1 MAVAEKIVESAPPA
15 VTNAAETEARSSSA
29 REERIFLLL
38 SIFIG
43 VISGL
48 LVVSFRM
55 AIEWLSVLLRG
66 SAPQPGQLRMV
77 YVPALAGIVVALMVR
92 YVFPEARGSGVNQ
105 TKAALYIRNGYI
117 STRTVIGKFV
127 LSALAIGSGF
137 SAGPEDPS
145 LQIGAGVASAVSRRF
160 NLSRAR

>member
-1 MAVAEKIVESAPPA
+1 MEEIMTAKPPA
-15 VTNAAETEARSSSA
+15 RGEQPNPPGPIAAIAA
-29 REERIFLLL
+29 NREERLLLLL

-55 AIEWLSVLLRG
+55 AIDWLDVLLRG
-66 SAPQPGQLRMV
+66 SSPGPGQLRLI
-77 YVPALAGIVVALMVR
+77 LAPTIAGLAIAVLVR

-117 STRTVIGKFV
+117 SGRTVAGKFL
-127 LSALAIGSGF
+127 LSALAIGAGF
-137 SAGPEDPS
+137 SAGPE
-145 LQIGAGVASAVSRRF
+145 
-160 NLSRAR
+160 